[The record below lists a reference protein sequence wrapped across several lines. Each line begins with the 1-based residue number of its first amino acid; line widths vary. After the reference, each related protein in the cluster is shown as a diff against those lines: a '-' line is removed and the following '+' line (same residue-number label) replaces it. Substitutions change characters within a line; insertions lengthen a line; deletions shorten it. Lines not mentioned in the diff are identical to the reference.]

1 METKGAW
8 RRSLGPVPPFRLH
21 SKLRRPAGLQGWA
34 WGSGD
39 LTVAD
44 GKPTAPTGVEI
55 SQPLAVSMAIDFCL
69 RRGHLPEILF
79 PELQAHSNRVT
90 WRIGIAKGFLIDL
103 DSDRVSRV
111 RLGSVQDE

>member
-21 SKLRRPAGLQGWA
+21 SGLRCPAGLQGWA

-39 LTVAD
+39 LPVTDA
-44 GKPTAPTGVEI
+44 KPTAPAEI
-55 SQPLAVSMAIDFCL
+55 PQPLAVSFAIDFCP
-69 RRGHLPEILF
+69 RHGHLPEILF
-79 PELQAHSNRVT
+79 PELQAHSNGVT
-90 WRIGIAKGFLIDL
+90 WRIGMARGFLVDF